1 MSISISDI
9 TTGSI
14 QGTGDFDVLVR
25 AAKEHLLLEYTSNRI
40 TGDKYAEAYIAI
52 VNQVL
57 AMAIQFRVQS
67 EQINVQSLLTDEQKA
82 LIKAQTAQVIAET
95 LNVPKQGLVLDKQ
108 VLQIDK
114 QIAQLDAELLN
125 IPKQGV
131 ILDKQA
137 SQIEKQVTQLDAEIL
152 NIPKQ
157 GILLDKQASNLDVDI
172 QVKTKDIALRES
184 NIKLTDQKTKTE
196 MAQTLDLIDG
206 TAVKGTVGK
215 QKEVYDAQIKGF
227 KDDALQKAT
236 KTMTDIWS
244 VQRSTDTGIQP
255 TTETKLY
262 DSNIGSAV
270 SSLFTSLGISVAPV
284 PLAAFVS
291 AVSSVTGS
299 EVVQT
304 GENLAI
310 SGNMGDNGSSIISIT
325 VRDTNSKV
333 VQATN
338 TTTNN
343 KSFTAAIT
351 AANIAT
357 LAKGDL
363 VVTTRIRTTSG
374 GEISVSDGATKGY

>member
-1 MSISISDI
+1 MTISISDI

-25 AAKEHLLLEYTSNRI
+25 AAKEHLLVEYTSNRI

-67 EQINVQSLLTDEQKA
+67 EQINVQSLLTEEQKE
-82 LIKAQTAQVIAET
+82 LIKAQTLQVKAET
-95 LNVPKQGLVLDKQ
+95 LNVPKQGIV
-108 VLQIDK
+108 
-114 QIAQLDAELLN
+114 
-125 IPKQGV
+125 
-131 ILDKQA
+131 
-137 SQIEKQVTQLDAEIL
+137 
-152 NIPKQ
+152 
-157 GILLDKQASNLDVDI
+157 LDKQASNLDKDLE
-172 QVKTKDIALRES
+172 VKTKDILLRES
-184 NIKLTDQKTKTE
+184 NIQLTDQKVKTE
-196 MAQTLDLIDG
+196 KAQIMDLIDG
-206 TAVKGTVGK
+206 VAVKGTVGK

-270 SSLFTSLGISVAPV
+270 SSLFTSLGISVAPI

-291 AVSSVTGS
+291 AVSATTGS
-299 EVVQT
+299 EIIQT
-304 GENLAI
+304 AEDMSI
-310 SGNMGDNGSSIISIT
+310 TGNIGDNGSSIISIT

-338 TTTNN
+338 TSLTN
-343 KSFTAAIT
+343 KTFTASIT

-363 VVTTRIRTTSG
+363 VVTTRIRTISG

>member
-82 LIKAQTAQVIAET
+82 LIKAQTAQVVAET

-108 VLQIDK
+108 VE
-114 QIAQLDAELLN
+114 QLTL
-125 IPKQGV
+125 
-131 ILDKQA
+131 
-137 SQIEKQVTQLDAEIL
+137 EIL

-157 GILLDKQASNLDVDI
+157 GQVLDKQVINLDKDI
-172 QVKTKDIALRES
+172 EVKTKDIALRES
-184 NIKLTDQKTKTE
+184 NIQLTDQKVKTE
-196 MAQTLDLIDG
+196 KAQITDLIDG
-206 TAVKGTVGK
+206 VAVTGTVGK

-291 AVSSVTGS
+291 AVSATTGS

-304 GENLAI
+304 GEDLGI
-310 SGNMGDNGSSIISIT
+310 SGNIGDSGSSIISIT
-325 VRDTNSKV
+325 IRDTNSKV

-338 TTTNN
+338 TSINN
-343 KSFTAAIT
+343 KTFTASIT

-363 VVTTRIRTTSG
+363 IVTTRIRTTSG

>member
-9 TTGSI
+9 TTGTI

-25 AAKEHLLLEYTSNRI
+25 AAKEHLLVEYKAGRI

-82 LIKAQTAQVIAET
+82 LIKAQTAQVVAET
-95 LNVPKQGLVLDKQ
+95 INVPKQGLVLDKQ
-108 VLQIDK
+108 
-114 QIAQLDAELLN
+114 
-125 IPKQGV
+125 
-131 ILDKQA
+131 
-137 SQIEKQVTQLDAEIL
+137 
-152 NIPKQ
+152 
-157 GILLDKQASNLDVDI
+157 ASNLDKDLE
-172 QVKTKDIALRES
+172 VKTKDIALRES
-184 NIKLTDQKTKTE
+184 NIQLTDQKVKTE
-196 MAQTLDLIDG
+196 KAQTTDLIDG
-206 TAVKGTVGK
+206 VSVAGTVGK

-291 AVSSVTGS
+291 AVSAVTGS

-304 GENLAI
+304 SEDLAI
-310 SGNMGDNGSSIISIT
+310 TGNIGDNGSSIISIT
-325 VRDTNSKV
+325 IRDTNSKV
-333 VQATN
+333 IQATN
-338 TTTNN
+338 TSINN
-343 KSFTAAIT
+343 KTFTASIT
-351 AANIAT
+351 AANIAM

-363 VVTTRIRTTSG
+363 VVTTRIRTTNG